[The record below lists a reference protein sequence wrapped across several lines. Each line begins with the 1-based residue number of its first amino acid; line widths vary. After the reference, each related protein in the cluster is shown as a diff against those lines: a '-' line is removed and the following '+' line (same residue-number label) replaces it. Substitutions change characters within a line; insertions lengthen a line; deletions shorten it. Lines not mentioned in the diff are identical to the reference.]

1 MKSTDQTL
9 LEEAYGRIF
18 YRNKKILADG
28 KNTGKEYEQ
37 LAKDFAERL
46 KEIFGTRYFTK
57 TKIVDIK
64 DKFEDLNARY
74 MKMYDTPHP
83 LFWEDHTRLSSLISK
98 TAILRDDLKMEEGPK
113 EMIYWFAEAEDKSK

>member
-1 MKSTDQTL
+1 MRSTDQTI

-18 YRNKKILADG
+18 YRNEKILAGG

-57 TKIVDIK
+57 TKIVDNNLRVYQENIMLLK
-64 DKFEDLNARY
+64 KYLQ
-74 MKMYDTPHP
+74 
-83 LFWEDHTRLSSLISK
+83 ISNQHK
-98 TAILRDDLKMEEGPK
+98 H
-113 EMIYWFAEAEDKSK
+113 